1 MCIVRNERRVN
12 GKGYSVWLRIPT
24 GMKGLPQNRE
34 SPQFFSE
41 IFRILGL
48 INGKHPRFTLLHKA
62 SVNKRVICFTPIDG

>member
-34 SPQFFSE
+34 SPQFFPKFSE
-41 IFRILGL
+41 FLANTGDL
-48 INGKHPRFTLLHKA
+48 HFFTKLL
-62 SVNKRVICFTPIDG
+62 

>member
-34 SPQFFSE
+34 SPQFFPKFSE
-41 IFRILGL
+41 FLAYLMVNTRDLHL
-48 INGKHPRFTLLHKA
+48 FTKLL
-62 SVNKRVICFTPIDG
+62 